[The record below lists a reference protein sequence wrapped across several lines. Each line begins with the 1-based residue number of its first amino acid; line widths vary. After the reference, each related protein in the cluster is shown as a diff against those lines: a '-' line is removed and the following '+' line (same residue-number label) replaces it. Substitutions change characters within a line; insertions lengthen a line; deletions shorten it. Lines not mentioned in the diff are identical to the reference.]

1 VRNCPKTLIAL
12 ADMDDDDDNRDV
24 DGRCQ
29 GEEIGYPLSE
39 TDVKKASFADKRR
52 NILLKK
58 NDNELVFTSVFTK
71 RTHEEKHAIM
81 RQSSNT
87 QINNLSLSLSLSH
100 THTHTHSLSLCVAA
114 NVSFNTTPHKT
125 QDLSVDYTQ
134 MYTHSTRNQ
143 H

>member
-1 VRNCPKTLIAL
+1 M
-12 ADMDDDDDNRDV
+12 DDDDDDDDDNRDV

-58 NDNELVFTSVFTK
+58 NDNELAFTSVFTK

-81 RQSSNT
+81 
-87 QINNLSLSLSLSH
+87 
-100 THTHTHSLSLCVAA
+100 
-114 NVSFNTTPHKT
+114 
-125 QDLSVDYTQ
+125 
-134 MYTHSTRNQ
+134 
-143 H
+143 